1 MYNSIRPLLFKLD
14 PERAH
19 NLTLRLIR
27 WAGVFSPTYRWLRA
41 MYEVN
46 DPRLEV
52 EAFGLQFKNPIG
64 LAAGYDKNGVAVKGL
79 SALGFSHIEVGTVT
93 RHKQIGNPKPR
104 VHRIVDSRAVINSM
118 GFPNDGADALK
129 IDRGDAKVGI
139 NIGKSK
145 DTPIENAAE
154 DYCALFRQVYRNA
167 DYVAVNISSPNTL
180 NLRQLQAR
188 EYIEGLLKEVARTR
202 DELYAVHSSTS
213 LRFAQSANAPRMP
226 LLVKIAPDLNEAE
239 IDDVLGAISLAGVD
253 GVIAT
258 NTTIGRDGIPA
269 IHHSLKGGLSGAP
282 LRSRSTEVIRTIA
295 RRTEGQ
301 LPIIGV
307 GGIVSAD
314 DAIEKLDAGATL
326 IQVYTGLIYAG
337 PGLVRQI
344 NRALATCG
352 A

>member
-1 MYNSIRPLLFKLD
+1 MYQSIRPLLFKLD

-19 NLTLRLIR
+19 NLTLRLIG
-27 WAGVFSPTYRWLRA
+27 WAGIFPPTYRLLRA

-52 EAFGLQFKNPIG
+52 EAFGLKFKNPIG

-93 RHKQIGNPKPR
+93 QHKQIGNPKPR
-104 VHRIVDSRAVINSM
+104 VHRIVESRALINSM
-118 GFPNDGADALK
+118 GFPNDGIDALR
-129 IDRGDAKVGI
+129 IARCNAKVGI

-145 DTPIENAAE
+145 DTPIEQAAD

-167 DYVAVNISSPNTL
+167 DYVAINVSSPNTL

-188 EYIEGLLKEVARTR
+188 EMIGSLLKAMTDIRNHLLPPKV
-202 DELYAVHSSTS
+202 
-213 LRFAQSANAPRMP
+213 P
-226 LLVKIAPDLNEAE
+226 LLVKIAPDLSEAE
-239 IDDVLGAISLAGVD
+239 IDDVLEAISLTGID
-253 GVIAT
+253 GIIAT

-282 LRSRSTEVIRTIA
+282 LRSRSTEVIRAIA
-295 RRTEGQ
+295 RRTMGR

-307 GGIVSAD
+307 GGIANAT

-337 PGLVRQI
+337 PGLVKQI
-344 NRALATCG
+344 NRALATRG